1 MSAEVKSHLTELLT
15 RAFAKVAPQQPGS
28 LISLE
33 RPKQAQHGDF
43 SSPAAMQLA
52 RALKR
57 NPRELA
63 LELVAALPPSE
74 WLERAEVAGSGFIN
88 LRVRPAAK
96 QHIVKTILAEGD
108 RYGRAD
114 RAGGRPVMVEFVSAN
129 PTGPLHVGHG
139 RQAAIG
145 DAIGALL
152 ESQGWRV
159 TREFYYNDAG
169 AQIRNR
175 GLSVQARIREKLGV
189 RAEFPADG
197 YHGDYVREVAEKFLE
212 AGNTD
217 GEDLEAVTRFAVTEL
232 RREQD
237 LDLQAFGVRFDSY
250 YLESSHQSD
259 GRVDRTVRA
268 LIDSGMTFEQDG
280 ALWLKTTAYGDDK
293 DRVMRKSDGAYTYFV
308 PDIAYHLTK
317 WERGFTR
324 AINIQGGD
332 HHSTVTRVRA
342 GLQAVS
348 SKWERGIPRDYPDYE
363 LHKMVTVMK
372 GGEEM
377 KISKRAGSYVTLREL
392 IDEVGRDAAGLCL
405 VSRKA
410 DTEFVFDID
419 LAKSQTEENPVY
431 YVQYAHARICSVLE
445 QWRTQFADRDRALPV
460 ARSPSA
466 SGPDPLREVDL
477 APLTG
482 ARELALLQR
491 LGEYTEILE
500 NAAAELAPHQ
510 IVFYLREL
518 AGEFHSY
525 YNAERILVAEAPLRS
540 ARLALCLAVRQVLRN
555 GLSLLG
561 VSQPEKM

>member
-1 MSAEVKSHLTELLT
+1 
-15 RAFAKVAPQQPGS
+15 
-28 LISLE
+28 
-33 RPKQAQHGDF
+33 
-43 SSPAAMQLA
+43 
-52 RALKR
+52 
-57 NPRELA
+57 
-63 LELVAALPPSE
+63 
-74 WLERAEVAGSGFIN
+74 
-88 LRVRPAAK
+88 LR
-96 QHIVKTILAEGD
+96 T
-108 RYGRAD
+108 
-114 RAGGRPVMVEFVSAN
+114 
-129 PTGPLHVGHG
+129 TG
-139 RQAAIG
+139 
-145 DAIGALL
+145 
-152 ESQGWRV
+152 
-159 TREFYYNDAG
+159 
-169 AQIRNR
+169 
-175 GLSVQARIREKLGV
+175 
-189 RAEFPADG
+189 
-197 YHGDYVREVAEKFLE
+197 
-212 AGNTD
+212 
-217 GEDLEAVTRFAVTEL
+217 
-232 RREQD
+232 
-237 LDLQAFGVRFDSY
+237 
-250 YLESSHQSD
+250 
-259 GRVDRTVRA
+259 
-268 LIDSGMTFEQDG
+268 
-280 ALWLKTTAYGDDK
+280 YGDDK
-293 DRVMRKSDGAYTYFV
+293 DRVMRKSDGGYTYFV
-308 PDIAYHLTK
+308 PDVAYHLTK

-324 AINIQGGD
+324 AINIQGAD

-348 SKWERGIPRDYPDYE
+348 SKWERGIPRGYPDYV

-392 IDEVGRDAAGLCL
+392 IDEVGRDAARFFL

-525 YNAERILVAEAPLRS
+525 YNAERILVAETPLRW